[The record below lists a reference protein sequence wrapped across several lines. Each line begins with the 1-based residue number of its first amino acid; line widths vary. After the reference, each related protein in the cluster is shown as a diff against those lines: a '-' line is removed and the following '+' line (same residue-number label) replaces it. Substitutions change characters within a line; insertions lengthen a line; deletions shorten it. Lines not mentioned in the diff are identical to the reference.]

1 MPTQSLQVIAV
12 ACASLASKQCEVKT
26 SHLSYLVKICSPP
39 NSTFNPVQ
47 LHAQP
52 PSSWVEISLN
62 AFSVTVLVQIEWL
75 VMTTLKWTCM
85 TPSVYTSL
93 HLYCHALG
101 DCPAQTIALAAY
113 LMVSIGVFM
122 I

>member
-12 ACASLASKQCEVKT
+12 ACAFLASKQCEVKN
-26 SHLSYLVKICSPP
+26 SHLFYLGKICSPP
-39 NSTFNPVQ
+39 DSPFIPVQ

-52 PSSWVEISLN
+52 PSSSVGISLN

-75 VMTTLKWTCM
+75 VMTTLKWTCI

-93 HLYCHALG
+93 HLFCHALG
-101 DCPAQTIALAAY
+101 DCPAQTIALASY
-113 LMVSIGVFM
+113 LMVSIRVFM
-122 I
+122 T